1 MHNLLVH
8 SIEPLS
14 SDDEKKGIINMTIAE
29 QVRQSQN
36 EKEMVCKAIKILE
49 NLGENADDLR
59 TEFLETY
66 GEEV

>member
-29 QVRQSQN
+29 QVRQAQN
-36 EKEMVCKAIKILE
+36 EKEMTRKAIKILE

-59 TEFLETY
+59 MEFLETY